1 MLGKKILKLRK
12 THGLSQEQL
21 GELINV
27 TRQTIS
33 NWELNETS
41 PNPEQ
46 LKLLSKVFSIGTDE
60 LLDND
65 IQNVLENKIINTENL
80 AKKHLKISK
89 IIIITLY
96 FIILFTL
103 IFLTIYLIKI
113 KNYYQDEFVCEL
125 NNQTIYVSLSQE
137 EDKSFY
143 IEAFIE
149 EKNRHEGISE
159 TYPAGRDLETL
170 FKSLDTLKKY
180 VTTHGGK
187 CSNK

>member
-46 LKLLSKVFSIGTDE
+46 LKLLSKVFNIGTDE

-103 IFLTIYLIKI
+103 IFL
-113 KNYYQDEFVCEL
+113 
-125 NNQTIYVSLSQE
+125 
-137 EDKSFY
+137 
-143 IEAFIE
+143 
-149 EKNRHEGISE
+149 
-159 TYPAGRDLETL
+159 
-170 FKSLDTLKKY
+170 LK
-180 VTTHGGK
+180 
-187 CSNK
+187 